1 MVQYRKEEGVGWGG
15 GEHGDRK
22 GGIQEIKRSDGMG
35 EGGRERERGSQ
46 DRAQGQREDRAVL

>member
-1 MVQYRKEEGVGWGG
+1 MVQYRKEEGVG

-35 EGGRERERGSQ
+35 EGGRERESQ